1 MKPVLEMSY
10 AVRLPFVDSVITEMQ
25 ELGIERNAAR
35 LFIDGLPQS
44 LQCVFGYVEKCK
56 R

>member
-10 AVRLPFVDSVITEMQ
+10 AVGLPFVDSVITEMR
-25 ELGIERNAAR
+25 ELGIERNVT
-35 LFIDGLPQS
+35 LLLIDGLPQS
-44 LQCVFGYVEKCK
+44 LQCVFGHVKKCK